1 MTEKRILYFEIMKP
15 KILITE
21 SIHECIIPIL
31 EDIGYEVHYKPKID
45 RKGILDVLED
55 YIGIIIRSKTPADKE
70 LISAGVKLKFIARSG
85 AGMDQVDLEF
95 AERQKITML
104 NAPEGNRDAV
114 AEHVLGMLLNLI
126 NKMRNADIQVRQKI
140 WDREG
145 NRGVELMH
153 RTFGIIGFGNMG
165 EAVSKRLSGFG
176 CKIIAYDKYKKGF
189 SNDVV
194 EEVELEELFER
205 ADIVSFHVPL
215 TPETKY
221 YVNDD
226 FIGHFKKNIILL
238 NTARGEIMPL
248 KTLVKQLKLGKIVAA
263 GLDVLENEKMA
274 KLTEEQDLLL
284 AELFGMDNVL
294 LTPHVGGW
302 TVESYIK
309 ISETLGKKIGGLKL
323 VAK

>member
-1 MTEKRILYFEIMKP
+1 MKP

-21 SIHECIIPIL
+21 SMHECIIPML
-31 EDIGYEVHYKPKID
+31 QECGYDVHYLPNID
-45 RKGILDVLED
+45 RTGILNTLKD
-55 YIGIIIRSKTPADKE
+55 YTGIIMRSKTPADKE
-70 LISAGVKLKFIARSG
+70 LILAGQNLKFIARSG
-85 AGMDQVDLEF
+85 AGMDLVDVEF
-95 AERQKITML
+95 AQSRNIVLL

-114 AEHVLGMLLNLI
+114 AEHTLGLVLNLI
-126 NKMRNADIQVRQKI
+126 NKIRHADNQVRNKI

-145 NRGVELMH
+145 NRGIELMH

-189 SNDVV
+189 GNNYV
-194 EEVELEELFER
+194 EEVSLQEFFNR

-215 TPETKY
+215 TPETKF
-221 YVNDD
+221 YVNDS
-226 FIGHFKKNIILL
+226 FIESFKNNIILL

-248 KTLVKQLKLGKIVAA
+248 NSLVKYLKLGKILAA

-274 KLTEEQDLLL
+274 KLTDEQNKSM
-284 AELFGMDNVL
+284 AELFVMENVL
-294 LTPHVGGW
+294 FTPHVAGW

-309 ISETLGKKIGGLKL
+309 ISETLGEKIKALKL
-323 VAK
+323 VEE

>member
-1 MTEKRILYFEIMKP
+1 MKP

-21 SIHECIIPIL
+21 TIHECIIPLL

-45 RKGILDVLED
+45 RQGILDTLEV

-70 LISAGVKLKFIARSG
+70 LIQAGKNLKFLARSG
-85 AGMDQVDLEF
+85 AGMDQVDLEY
-95 AERQKITML
+95 AESRNISLL

-114 AEHVLGMLLNLI
+114 AEHTLGLLLNLI
-126 NKMRNADIQVRQKI
+126 NKMRNADLQVRKKI

-165 EAVSKRLSGFG
+165 KAVSRRLSGFG

-189 SNDVV
+189 TNDFV
-194 EEVELEELFER
+194 EEVELEELFEK

-215 TPETKY
+215 TPETKF
-221 YVNDD
+221 YVNDE
-226 FIGHFKKNIILL
+226 FIESFKKNIILL
-238 NTARGEIMPL
+238 NTARGEIMTL
-248 KTLVKQLKLGKIVAA
+248 KSLVKYLKSGKISAA

-274 KLTEEQDLLL
+274 KLTEEQNELM
-284 AELFGMDNVL
+284 AELFDMGNVL

-309 ISETLGKKIGGLKL
+309 ISETLGKKIKDLKL
-323 VAK
+323 VGE

>member
-1 MTEKRILYFEIMKP
+1 MKP

-21 SIHECIIPIL
+21 TIHECIIPLL

-45 RKGILDVLED
+45 RQGILDTLED
-55 YIGIIIRSKTPADKE
+55 YIGIIIRSKPPADKE
-70 LISAGVKLKFIARSG
+70 LIQSGKNLKFLARSG
-85 AGMDQVDLEF
+85 AGMDQVDLEY
-95 AERQKITML
+95 AESRNISLL

-114 AEHVLGMLLNLI
+114 AEHTLGLLLNLI
-126 NKMRNADIQVRQKI
+126 NKMRNADLQVRKKI

-165 EAVSKRLSGFG
+165 NAVSRRLSGFG

-189 SNDVV
+189 TNDFV
-194 EEVELEELFER
+194 EEVELEELFEK

-215 TPETKY
+215 TPETKF
-221 YVNDD
+221 YVNDE
-226 FIGHFKKNIILL
+226 FIESFKKNIILL
-238 NTARGEIMPL
+238 NTARGEIMTL
-248 KTLVKQLKLGKIVAA
+248 KSLVKYLKSGKISAA

-274 KLTEEQDLLL
+274 KLTEEQNELM
-284 AELFGMDNVL
+284 AELFDMENVL

-309 ISETLGKKIGGLKL
+309 ISETLGKKIKDLKL
-323 VAK
+323 VGE

>member
-1 MTEKRILYFEIMKP
+1 MKL

-45 RKGILDVLED
+45 RHGILNTLKD
-55 YIGIIIRSKTPADKE
+55 YTGVIIRSKTPADKE
-70 LISAGVKLKFIARSG
+70 LIQAGENLKFIARSG
-85 AGMDQVDLEF
+85 AGMDQLDTEY
-95 AERQKITML
+95 AESRKISLL

-114 AEHVLGMLLNLI
+114 AEHTLALLLNLI
-126 NKMRNADIQVRQKI
+126 NKIKTADLQVRNKI

-165 EAVSKRLSGFG
+165 EAVSKRLRGFG
-176 CKIIAYDKYKKGF
+176 CKIIAYDKYKEGF
-189 SNDVV
+189 ANEFV
-194 EEVELEELFER
+194 EEVELKELFER

-215 TPETKY
+215 TPETKF
-221 YVNDD
+221 YVNDE
-226 FIGHFKKNIILL
+226 FIERFKKNIILL
-238 NTARGEIMPL
+238 NTARGEILPI
-248 KTLVKQLKLGKIVAA
+248 KSLVKYLKLGKISAA

-274 KLTEEQDLLL
+274 KLTEEQSKLT
-284 AELFGMDNVL
+284 AELFEMENVL
-294 LTPHVGGW
+294 FTPHVGGW

-309 ISETLGKKIGGLKL
+309 ISETLGKKIRALKL
-323 VAK
+323 VE